1 MALHTEHTGWINRGV
16 WISVV
21 AGVCALVA
29 VMRAAPAADTE
40 KPDFSGT
47 WAIDRNISTDPAQI
61 DFAPAANANRQPQR
75 GGFGGGIGGFG
86 GGRGRQRTNGQG
98 SEGLTQVEQDRLK
111 ALTDQLKTA
120 TGTLVISHHDPD
132 FVVNDAQNHTLF
144 LHTTGVNDDNNVGAT
159 TISSSTHWDGSR
171 IVSECVLGSRLTLV
185 YTYTLLPN
193 TKQLVV
199 RVSRQAGDRQ
209 RAGQDVRLVYRPAQK

>member
-1 MALHTEHTGWINRGV
+1 MRRLGFLVACSAVVL
-16 WISVV
+16 ISV
-21 AGVCALVA
+21 ALV
-29 VMRAAPAADTE
+29 E
-40 KPDFSGT
+40 GQQQGKGK
-47 WAIDRNISTDPAQI
+47 
-61 DFAPAANANRQPQR
+61 
-75 GGFGGGIGGFG
+75 GGFGGGFGGFG
-86 GGRGRQRTNGQG
+86 GGRGGSRQRTNGDS
-98 SEGLTQVEQDRLK
+98 SEGLTQMEQERLK

-144 LHTTGVNDDNNVGAT
+144 LHTTGVNDDNHVGAS

-171 IVSECVLGSRLTLV
+171 LVTECVLGSRLTLV

-199 RVSRQAGDRQ
+199 RVSRQGDRQ
-209 RAGQDVRLVYRPAQK
+209 RAGQDVRLVYRPQR

>member
-1 MALHTEHTGWINRGV
+1 MVFHISSLNRDA
-16 WISVV
+16 WISVAAVCVFV
-21 AGVCALVA
+21 AA
-29 VMRAAPAADTE
+29 MHAAPAADTD

-47 WAIDRNISTDPAQI
+47 WALDRNISTDPAQI
-61 DFAPAANANRQPQR
+61 DFAPAASSSRPQR
-75 GGFGGGIGGFG
+75 GGFGGGF
-86 GGRGRQRTNGQG
+86 GGRGGSRQRTNGDSSQ
-98 SEGLTQVEQDRLK
+98 GLTQVEQERLK

-144 LHTTGVNDDNNVGAT
+144 LHTTGVNDDNHVGAT

-171 IVSECVLGSRLTLV
+171 LVTECVLGSRLTLV
-185 YTYTLLPN
+185 YTYALVLN

-199 RVSRQAGDRQ
+199 RVSRQVGDRQ
-209 RAGQDVRLVYRPAQK
+209 RAGQDVRLVYRPAR

>member
-1 MALHTEHTGWINRGV
+1 MALHTDSLNRGA

-21 AGVCALVA
+21 AAVCALVA
-29 VMRAAPAADTE
+29 VMRAAPATDTE

-47 WAIDRNISTDPAQI
+47 WALDRNISTDPAQI
-61 DFAPAANANRQPQR
+61 DFAPAATANRQPQR
-75 GGFGGGIGGFG
+75 DGFGGGGGIGGFG
-86 GGRGRQRTNGQG
+86 GGRSRQRTNGQG

-120 TGTLVISHHDPD
+120 TGTLVISHHEPD

-171 IVSECVLGSRLTLV
+171 LVTECVLGSRLTLV

-199 RVSRQAGDRQ
+199 RISRPAGDRQ